1 MRSISFVLILS
12 LVPAILAAPVSAQD
26 SNEME
31 PETQVEALPALSDED
46 LDSLFERLA
55 HSEDEKQAK
64 SLEDEILRRFHT
76 SKSDTTNLLMS
87 WAARAMKDEKY
98 AVALDILDR
107 VVILQSDFAEGWN
120 KRATVH
126 YLRGDYG
133 KAIADI
139 EKTLALEPRHFGAL
153 SGFGLILRDM
163 GDTRRALEA
172 FEEAL
177 KINPFLKNAEDMVEK
192 LKAESG
198 DRDA

>member
-1 MRSISFVLILS
+1 MRSTSFILILS
-12 LVPAILAAPVSAQD
+12 LALAFQATPALAQD
-26 SNEME
+26 SGELE
-31 PETQVEALPALSDED
+31 PEAQAEAVLDLSEED
-46 LDSLFERLA
+46 LDGLFERLA
-55 HSEDEKQAK
+55 QSTDEKQAK
-64 SLEDEILRRFHT
+64 SAEDEILRRFHT

-163 GDTRRALEA
+163 GDSRRALQA

-177 KINPFLKNAEDMVEK
+177 KIHPFLKNAEEMVEK

>member
-1 MRSISFVLILS
+1 MRTIFLGLILS
-12 LVPAILAAPVSAQD
+12 IAFPVMPVFAQD
-26 SNEME
+26 SGL
-31 PETQVEALPALSDED
+31 PEQEVQAEAPLSLSEED
-46 LDSLFERLA
+46 LDGLFVRLA

-64 SLEDEILRRFHT
+64 AAEDEILRRFHT

-87 WAARAMKDEKY
+87 WAARAIKDEKY

-107 VVILQSDFAEGWN
+107 VVVLQSDFAEGWN

-126 YLRGDYG
+126 YLMGDYG

-163 GDTRRALEA
+163 GDTRHALQA

-177 KINPFLKNAEDMVEK
+177 RIHPFLKNAEEMLEK

>member
-1 MRSISFVLILS
+1 MRTIFLGLILS
-12 LVPAILAAPVSAQD
+12 IAFPVMPVFAQD
-26 SNEME
+26 SGS
-31 PETQVEALPALSDED
+31 PEQEVQAEAPLSLSEED
-46 LDSLFERLA
+46 LDGLFVRLA

-64 SLEDEILRRFHT
+64 AAEDEILRRFHT

-87 WAARAMKDEKY
+87 WAARAIKDEKY

-107 VVILQSDFAEGWN
+107 VVVLQSDFAEGWN

-126 YLRGDYG
+126 YLMGDYG

-163 GDTRRALEA
+163 GDTRHALQA

-177 KINPFLKNAEDMVEK
+177 RIHPFLKNAEEMLEK

>member
-1 MRSISFVLILS
+1 MRTIFLGLILS
-12 LVPAILAAPVSAQD
+12 IALPVMPVSAQD
-26 SNEME
+26 SGLPE
-31 PETQVEALPALSDED
+31 PEAQAEAPLSLSEED
-46 LDSLFERLA
+46 LDGLFVRLA
-55 HSEDEKQAK
+55 QSEDEKQAK
-64 SLEDEILRRFHT
+64 AAEDEILRRFHT

-126 YLRGDYG
+126 YLMGDYG

-163 GDTRRALEA
+163 GDTRHALQA

-177 KINPFLKNAEDMVEK
+177 RVHPFLKNAEEMLEK

>member
-1 MRSISFVLILS
+1 MRTILFGLILS
-12 LVPAILAAPVSAQD
+12 IASPVFPAVAQESALP
-26 SNEME
+26 E
-31 PETQVEALPALSDED
+31 PEVQAEATLSLSEED
-46 LDSLFERLA
+46 LDGLFERLA
-55 HSEDEKQAK
+55 QSEDEKHAK
-64 SLEDEILRRFHT
+64 AAEDEILRRFHT

-87 WAARAMKDEKY
+87 WATRAMKDEKY

-126 YLRGDYG
+126 YLMGDYG

-163 GDTRRALEA
+163 GDTRHALQA
-172 FEEAL
+172 FEQAL
-177 KINPFLKNAEDMVEK
+177 KIHPFLKNAEDMVEK